1 MNRLKWYWDESHPE
15 LSNFTSKNLRGQ
27 ASRVEKHKA
36 DRETAAKIRMLQ
48 HYNENMVNDTG
59 NYVPA
64 HKQQNEHQHASTV
77 NTSRK
82 NYTILTY

>member
-36 DRETAAKIRMLQ
+36 DRETAEKIRMLQ